1 MRARADGQ
9 TPSVAVHNPGQH
21 APVTSQIRVEN
32 LEISY
37 ALTKLG
43 EQYTAV
49 RDISFT
55 AEPGEMVCIVGPS
68 GCGKSTI
75 LNAVAGLV
83 KCSGGSISIGGSV
96 ISGPGKNRGVV
107 FQKAALLPWK
117 TVQENVMFGLR
128 VYGVDRRSARARAA
142 EMLELVGLTQFS
154 DRYPYQ
160 LSGGMQQRVNLA
172 RALAADPE
180 IVLLDEPFAA
190 LDALQREI
198 LQGELLQI
206 WESAHKT
213 GIFITHQIDEAV
225 LLGDRVIVMSK
236 GPAAGVKLDLPI
248 DLPRPRGRATHRDS
262 RFTPYVEQIWE
273 SLHGEADTL
282 AAYRGTE
289 PTR

>member
-9 TPSVAVHNPGQH
+9 TPSAAVNNVSRP
-21 APVTSQIRVEN
+21 APATSQIRVED

-37 ALTKLG
+37 ALTRPG
-43 EQYTAV
+43 ERYTAV
-49 RDISFT
+49 RGISFT
-55 AEPGEMVCIVGPS
+55 VEPGELVCIAGPS

-83 KCSGGSISIGGSV
+83 PCSSGSISIGGSV

-107 FQKAALLPWK
+107 FQKAALLPWR

-128 VYGVDRRSARARAA
+128 VYGVDRKSARARAA
-142 EMLELVGLTQFS
+142 EMLELVGLTQFAE
-154 DRYPYQ
+154 RYPYQ

-206 WESAHKT
+206 WESARKT

-262 RFTPYVEQIWE
+262 RFAPYVEQIWE

-282 AAYRGTE
+282 AGYRTTE
-289 PTR
+289 AQ